1 MQRKQIIAVISA
13 YGVMSESDNHYR
25 VLIHAENEEEF
36 KSKLKAFM
44 LGETERACSNS
55 EIARELGTVNP
66 QVVYE
71 AIASLDFPEEEG
83 SRIVLEVPELCTDYH
98 VENPEIIAQTSP
110 DDDISAWRNAIIMTE
125 FGTECFGRSEF
136 PSVVAVYDP
145 ASEKDEEGNAILQE
159 YTDLHHGTLMM
170 TSSELESHLLGWER
184 HIIPVM

>member
-1 MQRKQIIAVISA
+1 MKQKQIIAVVSA
-13 YGVMSESDNHYR
+13 YGVMTENDNRYK
-25 VLIHAENEEEF
+25 VLIHAGNEEEF
-36 KSKLKAFM
+36 IAKFKAFM
-44 LGETERACSNS
+44 LGETVRARSNP
-55 EIARELGTVNP
+55 EIAGELGHIDP
-66 QVVYE
+66 KKVYE
-71 AIASLDFPEEEG
+71 AIAGLRFPEEEG
-83 SRIVLEVPELCTDYH
+83 ERVVMEVSELCTDYH

-125 FGTECFGRSEF
+125 FGTECLGHSEF
-136 PSVVAVYDP
+136 PSVVALYDP